1 MRRHKLPWRLLTGLA
16 LLLPLMPEA
25 LAQPGKEPEHFTPRA
40 APNAVLPKLAPVGGP
55 AKNAPQARDAL
66 RPAPVVPV
74 PLSPVTVPGQPP
86 APPKPIPV
94 IVEAPPPPSA
104 PPPAPATVI
113 PPTKPEPAAPP
124 PAEVAPADVAA
135 ITAPLPPRKPERE
148 AEPPPAAVKPAP
160 EPEKFQAEEPQT
172 GKPKAGQ
179 RTVWVKD
186 DVYVRTGPTRSARA
200 VDALSYGEKLDVVGE
215 APDGWVRVARGGTV
229 LGYVSAKLLTDTA
242 PAKGSYA
249 KASKEDRGCALPDDI
264 PENRRPSIA
273 VGTTARVLADAN
285 LRVAPA
291 CDAKVRDVLEDG
303 ETVTVMGVSGSWY
316 KVGRRGR
323 ALGYVG
329 AALLGAAKR

>member
-1 MRRHKLPWRLLTGLA
+1 MRHHTLPWRLITGLA
-16 LLLPLMPEA
+16 LLPLLMPEA

-40 APNAVLPKLAPVGGP
+40 APTAVLPKLTPAGGP
-55 AKNAPQARDAL
+55 AKNAPQAKDAL
-66 RPAPVVPV
+66 LPAPVVPV

-86 APPKPIPV
+86 TLPKPVPV
-94 IVEAPPPPSA
+94 AVEASP
-104 PPPAPATVI
+104 PPPAPAPAPAPAAVI
-113 PPTKPEPAAPP
+113 PHAKPEPAAPP
-124 PAEVAPADVAA
+124 PAEVAS
-135 ITAPLPPRKPERE
+135 ITAPLPPRKPQQ
-148 AEPPPAAVKPAP
+148 EPEPAPAVAKPAP
-160 EPEKFQAEEPQT
+160 EPEKPQADEPQT
-172 GKPKAGQ
+172 EKPKAGQ

-186 DVYVRTGPTRSARA
+186 DVYVRAGPTRSARA
-200 VDALSYGEKLDVVGE
+200 MDALSYGEKLDVVGD
-215 APDGWVRVARGGTV
+215 APDGWVRVARGGKV
-229 LGYVSAKLLTDTA
+229 LGYVSAKLLTDKA
-242 PAKGSYA
+242 PNKGSYA

-264 PENRRPSIA
+264 PEKRRPSIA

-303 ETVTVMGVSGSWY
+303 ETVTVMGVSGGWY

>member
-1 MRRHKLPWRLLTGLA
+1 MRHHTLPWRLLLSLA
-16 LLLPLMPEA
+16 LLPMPMPEA

-40 APNAVLPKLAPVGGP
+40 APTAVLPKLTPVGGP
-55 AKNAPQARDAL
+55 ARTAPQANAAL
-66 RPAPVVPV
+66 LPAPVVPV

-86 APPKPIPV
+86 APPKPVPV
-94 IVEAPPPPSA
+94 AVEAPPPP
-104 PPPAPATVI
+104 PVPPAP
-113 PPTKPEPAAPP
+113 PAP
-124 PAEVAPADVAA
+124 PADVAS

-148 AEPPPAAVKPAP
+148 S
-160 EPEKFQAEEPQT
+160 EPEKPRAEDPQT
-172 GKPKAGQ
+172 EKPKAAQ

-200 VDALSYGEKLDVVGE
+200 VDALSYGERLDVVGDS
-215 APDGWVRVARGGTV
+215 PDGWVRVARGGKV
-229 LGYVSAKLLTDTA
+229 LGYVSAKLLTDKA
-242 PAKGSYA
+242 PDKGSYA

-264 PENRRPSIA
+264 PEKRRPSIA
-273 VGTTARVLADAN
+273 VGSTARVLADAN

-303 ETVTVMGVSGSWY
+303 ETVTVMGVSGGWY